1 MVKIIQS
8 INTTPEAFTVNA
20 NKTAAAEYDKYK
32 LIIWY
37 TAPKK
42 SEYIEISLTPHKR
55 WINLIRN

>member
-8 INTTPEAFTVNA
+8 INTTSEAFTVNA

-42 SEYIEISLTPHKR
+42 K
-55 WINLIRN
+55 WIYRN